1 MLNYL
6 PMKKKISPFL
16 RTAVSLL
23 LIIVLLYIMR
33 GKYGDIIKT
42 LKDTDMYVF
51 VLAFAIFMFASTIAS
66 FRMKL
71 IIGAQGIKLTFRE
84 ALSLTLIGYFFN
96 NFLPTAIGGDVVK
109 AHYLSKHS
117 GDTAGSYTSVF
128 VDRAVG
134 LVTMIFMAFAAL
146 VLVGTNI
153 VDRNLAITIYIITAV
168 SVLGIIFLANKKF
181 AKRFSGLIVL
191 IKPIEAQ
198 LRNLYESTNKYRH
211 RAGLMIATLC
221 ISVISQLFYF
231 TSYGILALSIGSM
244 IPVIDLLLKMP
255 IVGMMSLLPSIN
267 GLGVREGSMVVLF
280 GPLVGKENALAISIL
295 MIMIL
300 LITSVIGG
308 IIYALSPQFKMK
320 LKEIEKEGESL

>member
-33 GKYGDIIKT
+33 GRYGDIMKA
-42 LKDTDMYVF
+42 LKNTDMYVF
-51 VLAFAIFMFASTIAS
+51 ALAFAAFMAASTVAS

-71 IIGAQGIKLTFRE
+71 IIEAQGIDLTFRE

-96 NFLPTAIGGDVVK
+96 NFLPTSIGGDVVK

-117 GDTAGSYTSVF
+117 RDTAGSYTSIF

-134 LVTMIFMAFAAL
+134 LVTMVFMAFAAL
-146 VLVGTNI
+146 ILAGANI
-153 VDRNLAITIYIITAV
+153 VDRGLAMTICTITAL
-168 SVLGIIFLANKKF
+168 SVMGIIFLANRKF
-181 AKRFSGLIVL
+181 AKKFSALIVL
-191 IKPIEAQ
+191 VKPIETQ
-198 LRNLYESTNKYRH
+198 LRNLYESTDKYR
-211 RAGLMIATLC
+211 RRSGLMIVALC

-231 TSYGILALSIGSM
+231 TCYGILALSIGSK

-267 GLGVREGSMVVLF
+267 GLGVREGAMVVLF
-280 GPLVGKENALAISIL
+280 GPLIGKENALAISIL
-295 MIMIL
+295 MIMLL

>member
-33 GKYGDIIKT
+33 GKYGDIVKA
-42 LKDTDMYVF
+42 LKNTNMYVF
-51 VLAFAIFMFASTIAS
+51 SLAFAAFMVASTVAS

-71 IIGAQGIKLTFRE
+71 IIEVQGIDLTFRE
-84 ALSLTLIGYFFN
+84 ALSLTFIGYFFN
-96 NFLPTAIGGDVVK
+96 NFLPTSIGGDVVK
-109 AHYLSKHS
+109 AHYLSKNS
-117 GDTAGSYTSVF
+117 RDTTGSYTSVF

-134 LVTMIFMAFAAL
+134 LVTMVFMAFA
-146 VLVGTNI
+146 VLILAGVNI
-153 VDRNLAITIYIITAV
+153 VDRNLAITICAITALSIV
-168 SVLGIIFLANKKF
+168 GIIFFANRKF
-181 AKRFSGLIVL
+181 AKKFFALIVL
-191 IKPIEAQ
+191 VKPIETQ
-198 LRNLYESTNKYRH
+198 LRNLYESTDKYR
-211 RAGLMIATLC
+211 RRSGLMAAAFC
-221 ISVISQLFYF
+221 ISVISQLSYF
-231 TSYGILALSIGSM
+231 TCYGILALSIGSR
-244 IPVIDLLLKMP
+244 IPIIDLLLKMP

-267 GLGVREGSMVVLF
+267 GLGIREGSMIVLF
-280 GPLVGKENALAISIL
+280 GPLIGKENALAISIL
-295 MIMIL
+295 MIMLL

>member
-33 GKYGDIIKT
+33 GKYGDIVKA
-42 LKDTDMYVF
+42 LKNTNMYVF
-51 VLAFAIFMFASTIAS
+51 SLAFAAFMVASTVAS

-71 IIGAQGIKLTFRE
+71 IIEVQGIDLTFWE
-84 ALSLTLIGYFFN
+84 ALSLTFIGYFFN
-96 NFLPTAIGGDVVK
+96 NFLPTSIGGDVVK
-109 AHYLSKHS
+109 AHYLSKNS
-117 GDTAGSYTSVF
+117 RDTTGSYTAVF

-134 LVTMIFMAFAAL
+134 LVTMVFMAFA
-146 VLVGTNI
+146 VLILAGVNI
-153 VDRNLAITIYIITAV
+153 VDRNLAITICTITAISIV
-168 SVLGIIFLANKKF
+168 GIIFFANRKF
-181 AKRFSGLIVL
+181 AKKFFALIVL
-191 IKPIEAQ
+191 VKPIETQ
-198 LRNLYESTNKYRH
+198 LRNLYESTDKYR
-211 RAGLMIATLC
+211 RRWGLMAAAFC
-221 ISVISQLFYF
+221 ISVISQLSYF
-231 TSYGILALSIGSM
+231 TCCGILALSIGSR
-244 IPVIDLLLKMP
+244 IPIIDLLLKMP

-267 GLGVREGSMVVLF
+267 GLGIREGSMVVLF
-280 GPLVGKENALAISIL
+280 GPLIGKENALAISIL
-295 MIMIL
+295 IIMLL